1 MTVASPLAA
10 VAAVGGWFERSADG
24 RLRLKARAGLPPATV
39 ESAFAEARHWH
50 NRYRE
55 ALAHWGALH
64 PAEEAA
70 WLAWGE
76 LEDRWHRLHGA
87 RAPEWQYAGCGEPI
101 GGLPAL
107 GLSDG
112 TRVHSGDRLD
122 CLFAFGERWRSE
134 ATAGLIA
141 LGLDPLAD
149 GEPP

>member
-1 MTVASPLAA
+1 V
-10 VAAVGGWFERSADG
+10 
-24 RLRLKARAGLPPATV
+24 
-39 ESAFAEARHWH
+39 
-50 NRYRE
+50 
-55 ALAHWGALH
+55 
-64 PAEEAA
+64 
-70 WLAWGE
+70 
-76 LEDRWHRLHGA
+76 
-87 RAPEWQYAGCGEPI
+87 PEWQCAGCGEPI

-107 GLSDG
+107 DLPDG